1 MAAPDE
7 VHIDGESDAQ
17 NETTVGEDAQQR
29 QLANSGVEDE
39 REPIAPNADQP
50 HERETAEAQPTEGE
64 QSHPEVTQVVQPEED
79 TEPRA
84 QVEVELVSLE
94 AHAMRIGIIIY
105 HKLTGTR
112 YDLTCTIKQGNRQ
125 ITIDGVPIE
134 ELIERNCI
142 APIAPLL
149 ERMRSERLSSYDVD
163 ITVGGLEW
171 SQHINPLVM
180 GYALR
185 QALDNILSRL

>member
-7 VHIDGESDAQ
+7 VEIEGTSSAQ
-17 NETTVGEDAQQR
+17 NEITTDESMQH

-39 REPIAPNADQP
+39 RESVAPAADQP
-50 HERETAEAQPTEGE
+50 HEHEAAEAQPTEGE
-64 QSHPEVTQVVQPEED
+64 PSHPEAAQVGQHEEED
-79 TEPRA
+79 VAVKA
-84 QVEVELVSLE
+84 QVESVSLE
-94 AHAMRIGIIIY
+94 AYAMRIGIIVY

-163 ITVGGLEW
+163 IAIGGLEW

-180 GYALR
+180 GYALW